1 MTIAPM
7 YLSRVLEFITPTWK
21 NIVFAFISI
30 SISTSIFAKI
40 ELIDRVVA
48 VVDSGVIMESQL
60 NARVEEILIRLKN
73 DKAELPPLNLLE
85 EQVLDRLIIEEI
97 QLQIAERAGIKISD
111 SELNQTLSRVSAQ
124 NNLSLEDFR
133 IKLEEEGTS
142 YRSFRDTIRKEL
154 ILQRVQ
160 RGKVGAKIDIS
171 EQELENFINSEEGK
185 TQLAEQ
191 YNVQHILLSVKSG
204 LTEDEVKE
212 IENNANSLLQRLTNG
227 ESFEKL
233 AASYSSGQNA
243 LEGGFLGWRT
253 SAELPGLF
261 AQVVAELKVG
271 EVAEP
276 VRSGAGFHI
285 LKLTDKR
292 GNTVKF
298 LDQTLARHILV
309 QPSEIRT
316 ENQAEELIYD
326 IYNRLIEGEDFK
338 QLARQFS
345 EDPGSKMD
353 GGELGWSNPGDYDP
367 AFETTLNATEIGQ
380 VSQPVKSS
388 FGWHIIEVMDRRNE
402 DVSQEEQKNR
412 AYQIIFK
419 RKFEQELQSTLIE
432 LRAEA
437 YVDIKLNS

>member
-1 MTIAPM
+1 MNQLNILKT
-7 YLSRVLEFITPTWK
+7 SFWTKK
-21 NIVFAFISI
+21 NFLLLVSLLASI
-30 SISTSIFAKI
+30 NIYSKI

-60 NARVEEILIRLKN
+60 NSRVEEILIRLKS
-73 DKAELPPLNLLE
+73 DTTELPPINLLE

-97 QLQIAERAGIKISD
+97 QLQLADRAGIKISD
-111 SELNQTLSRVSAQ
+111 SELNQTLSRVSSQ
-124 NNLSLEDFR
+124 NNLSLDDFR
-133 IKLEEEGTS
+133 LKLEAEGTS
-142 YRSFRDTIRKEL
+142 YKSFRDTIKKEL
-154 ILQRVQ
+154 IIQRVQ
-160 RGKVGAKIDIS
+160 RGRVGGKVDIS
-171 EQELENFINSEEGK
+171 EQEIENFINSEEGK
-185 TQLAEQ
+185 SQLAEQ

-204 LTEDEVKE
+204 STEQQ
-212 IENNANSLLQRLTNG
+212 IEKIRNEANNLITRLEG
-227 ESFEKL
+227 DESFEKL
-233 AASYSSGQNA
+233 AASYSSGQEA

-253 SAELPGLF
+253 SAELPSLF
-261 AQVVAELKVG
+261 ANVVTELKVG
-271 EVAEP
+271 EVAQP
-276 VRSGAGFHI
+276 LRSGAGFHI

-298 LDQTLARHILV
+298 LDQTLARHILI

-316 ENQAEELIYD
+316 ENQAEELINE
-326 IYNRLIEGEDFK
+326 IYERLTNGEDFK

-367 AFETTLNATEIGQ
+367 VFEKTLNATEIGKI
-380 VSQPVKSS
+380 SEPVQSS
-388 FGWHIIEVMDRRNE
+388 FGWHIIEAMDRRNE

-437 YVDIKLNS
+437 YVDIKLTT

>member
-1 MTIAPM
+1 MDLTKK
-7 YLSRVLEFITPTWK
+7 LFIK
-21 NIVFAFISI
+21 ISIKKRIVFILLGFL
-30 SISTSIFAKI
+30 ISTNIYTKI

-60 NARVEEILIRLKN
+60 NSRVEEILIRLKN

-85 EQVLDRLIIEEI
+85 VQVLDRLIIEEI
-97 QLQIAERAGIKISD
+97 QLQLADRAGIKISD
-111 SELNQTLSRVSAQ
+111 SELNQTLSRVSSQ
-124 NNLSLEDFR
+124 NNLSLEEFR
-133 IKLEEEGTS
+133 LKLEAEGTS
-142 YRSFRDTIRKEL
+142 YKSFRDTIKKEL
-154 ILQRVQ
+154 IIQRVQ

-171 EQELENFINSEEGK
+171 EQELENFINSEEGR

-191 YNVQHILLSVKSG
+191 YNVQHILRSVKSG
-204 LTEDEVKE
+204 SSE
-212 IENNANSLLQRLTNG
+212 IEIEAIENEAVSLLERLENG

-233 AASYSSGQNA
+233 AASYSAGQKA

-253 SAELPGLF
+253 SAELPSLF
-261 AQVVAELKVG
+261 AEVVSGLTVG
-271 EVAEP
+271 EVAQP

-298 LDQTLARHILV
+298 LDQTLARHILI

-316 ENQAEELIYD
+316 ENQAEVLIND
-326 IYNRLIEGEDFK
+326 IYKRLKEGEDFK

-367 AFETTLNATEIGQ
+367 AFEMTLNATEIGQ
-380 VSQPVKSS
+380 LSEPVKSS

-419 RKFEQELQSTLIE
+419 RKFDQELQSTLIE

-437 YVDIKLNS
+437 YVDIKLTS

>member
-1 MTIAPM
+1 MNLTKILLIKISM
-7 YLSRVLEFITPTWK
+7 KKR
-21 NIVFAFISI
+21 IVFILLGFL
-30 SISTSIFAKI
+30 ISTNTYTKI

-60 NARVEEILIRLKN
+60 NSRVEEILIRLKN

-97 QLQIAERAGIKISD
+97 QLQLADRAGIKISD
-111 SELNQTLSRVSAQ
+111 SELNQTLSRVSSQ
-124 NNLSLEDFR
+124 NNLSLEEFR
-133 IKLEEEGTS
+133 LKLEAEGTS
-142 YRSFRDTIRKEL
+142 YKSFRDTIKKEL
-154 ILQRVQ
+154 IIQRVQ

-171 EQELENFINSEEGK
+171 EQELENFINSEEGR

-204 LTEDEVKE
+204 LSE
-212 IENNANSLLQRLTNG
+212 IEIEAIENEAVSLLERLENG

-233 AASYSSGQNA
+233 AASYSAGQKA

-253 SAELPGLF
+253 SAELPSLF
-261 AQVVAELKVG
+261 AEVVTGLTVG
-271 EVAEP
+271 EVAQP

-285 LKLTDKR
+285 LKLTEKR

-316 ENQAEELIYD
+316 ENQAEILIND
-326 IYNRLIEGEDFK
+326 IFKRLKEGEDFK

-367 AFETTLNATEIGQ
+367 AFEMTLNATEIGQ
-380 VSQPVKSS
+380 LSEPVKSS

-419 RKFEQELQSTLIE
+419 RKFDQELQSTLIE

-437 YVDIKLNS
+437 YVDIKLTS

>member
-1 MTIAPM
+1 MDLTKK
-7 YLSRVLEFITPTWK
+7 LFIK
-21 NIVFAFISI
+21 ISIKKRIVFILLGFL
-30 SISTSIFAKI
+30 ISTNIYTKI

-60 NARVEEILIRLKN
+60 NSRVEEILIRLKN

-97 QLQIAERAGIKISD
+97 QLQLADRAGIKISD
-111 SELNQTLSRVSAQ
+111 SELNQTLSRVSSQ
-124 NNLSLEDFR
+124 NNLSLEEFR
-133 IKLEEEGTS
+133 LKLEAEGTS
-142 YRSFRDTIRKEL
+142 YKSFRDTIKKEL
-154 ILQRVQ
+154 IIQRVQ

-171 EQELENFINSEEGK
+171 EQELENFINSEEGR

-204 LTEDEVKE
+204 LSEIEIEAIEDEAV
-212 IENNANSLLQRLTNG
+212 SLLERLENG

-233 AASYSSGQNA
+233 AASYSAGQKA

-253 SAELPGLF
+253 SAELPSLF
-261 AQVVAELKVG
+261 AEVVSGLTVG
-271 EVAEP
+271 EVAQP

-316 ENQAEELIYD
+316 ENQAEVLIND
-326 IYNRLIEGEDFK
+326 IYKRLKEGEDFK

-367 AFETTLNATEIGQ
+367 AFEMTLNATEIGQ
-380 VSQPVKSS
+380 LSEPIKSS

-419 RKFEQELQSTLIE
+419 RKFDQELQSTLIE

-437 YVDIKLNS
+437 YVDIKLTS

>member
-1 MTIAPM
+1 MDLTKKLLIKI
-7 YLSRVLEFITPTWK
+7 SIKKR
-21 NIVFAFISI
+21 IVFILLGFL
-30 SISTSIFAKI
+30 ISTNTYTKI

-60 NARVEEILIRLKN
+60 NSRVEEILIRLKN

-97 QLQIAERAGIKISD
+97 QLQLADRAGIKISD
-111 SELNQTLSRVSAQ
+111 SELNQTLSRVSSQ
-124 NNLSLEDFR
+124 NNLSLEEFR
-133 IKLEEEGTS
+133 LKLEAEGTS
-142 YRSFRDTIRKEL
+142 YKSFRDTIKKEL
-154 ILQRVQ
+154 IIQRVQ

-171 EQELENFINSEEGK
+171 EQELENFINSEEGR

-204 LTEDEVKE
+204 LSEIEIEAIEDEAV
-212 IENNANSLLQRLTNG
+212 SLLERLENG

-233 AASYSSGQNA
+233 AASYSAGQKA

-253 SAELPGLF
+253 SAELPSLF
-261 AQVVAELKVG
+261 AEVVSGLTVG
-271 EVAEP
+271 EVAQP

-285 LKLTDKR
+285 LKLTEKR

-316 ENQAEELIYD
+316 ENQAEVLIND
-326 IYNRLIEGEDFK
+326 IYKRLKEGEDFK

-367 AFETTLNATEIGQ
+367 AFEMTLNATEIGQ
-380 VSQPVKSS
+380 LSEPIKSS

-419 RKFEQELQSTLIE
+419 RKFDQELQSTLIE

-437 YVDIKLNS
+437 YVDIKLTS

>member
-1 MTIAPM
+1 MI
-7 YLSRVLEFITPTWK
+7 SIKKR
-21 NIVFAFISI
+21 IVFILLGLI
-30 SISTSIFAKI
+30 VSTNTYAKI

-60 NARVEEILIRLKN
+60 NSRVEEILVRLKN

-97 QLQIAERAGIKISD
+97 QLQLADRAGIKISD
-111 SELNQTLSRVSAQ
+111 SELNQPLSRVSSQ
-124 NNLSLEDFR
+124 NNLSLEEFR
-133 IKLEEEGTS
+133 LKLEAEGTS
-142 YRSFRDTIRKEL
+142 YKSFRDTIKKEL
-154 ILQRVQ
+154 IIQRVQ

-171 EQELENFINSEEGK
+171 EQELENFINSEEGR

-191 YNVQHILLSVKSG
+191 YNVQHILLPVKSG
-204 LTEDEVKE
+204 LSE
-212 IENNANSLLQRLTNG
+212 IEIQAIENEAVSLLERLENG

-233 AASYSSGQNA
+233 AASYSAGQMA

-253 SAELPGLF
+253 SAELPSLF
-261 AQVVAELKVG
+261 AEVVTELTVG
-271 EVAEP
+271 EVAQP

-285 LKLTDKR
+285 LKLTEKR

-316 ENQAEELIYD
+316 ENQAEMLIND
-326 IYNRLIEGEDFK
+326 IYKRLKDGEDFK

-367 AFETTLNATEIGQ
+367 AFEMTLNVTEIGQ
-380 VSQPVKSS
+380 LSEPVKSS

-419 RKFEQELQSTLIE
+419 RKFDQELQSTLIE

-437 YVDIKLNS
+437 YVDIKLTS

>member
-1 MTIAPM
+1 MDLTKILLIKISM
-7 YLSRVLEFITPTWK
+7 KKR
-21 NIVFAFISI
+21 IVFILLGFL
-30 SISTSIFAKI
+30 ISTNTYTKI

-60 NARVEEILIRLKN
+60 NSRVEEILIRLKN

-97 QLQIAERAGIKISD
+97 QLQLADRAGIKISD
-111 SELNQTLSRVSAQ
+111 SELNQTLSRVSSQ
-124 NNLSLEDFR
+124 NNLSLEEFR
-133 IKLEEEGTS
+133 LKLEAEGTS
-142 YRSFRDTIRKEL
+142 YKSFRDTIKKEL
-154 ILQRVQ
+154 IIQRVQ

-171 EQELENFINSEEGK
+171 EQELENFINSEEGR

-204 LTEDEVKE
+204 LSE
-212 IENNANSLLQRLTNG
+212 IEIEAIESEAVSLLERLENG

-233 AASYSSGQNA
+233 AASYSAGQKA

-253 SAELPGLF
+253 SAELPSLF
-261 AQVVAELKVG
+261 AEVVTGLTVG
-271 EVAEP
+271 EVAQP

-285 LKLTDKR
+285 LKLTEKR

-316 ENQAEELIYD
+316 ENQAEILIND
-326 IYNRLIEGEDFK
+326 IFKRLKEGEDFK

-367 AFETTLNATEIGQ
+367 AFEMTLNATEIGQ
-380 VSQPVKSS
+380 LSEPVKSS

-419 RKFEQELQSTLIE
+419 RKFDQELQSTLIE

-437 YVDIKLNS
+437 YVDIKLTS

>member
-1 MTIAPM
+1 MDLTKILLIKISM
-7 YLSRVLEFITPTWK
+7 KKR
-21 NIVFAFISI
+21 IVFILLGFL
-30 SISTSIFAKI
+30 ISTNTYTKI

-60 NARVEEILIRLKN
+60 NSRVEEILIRLKN

-97 QLQIAERAGIKISD
+97 QLQLADRAGIKISD
-111 SELNQTLSRVSAQ
+111 SELNQTLSRVSSQ
-124 NNLSLEDFR
+124 NNLSLEEFR
-133 IKLEEEGTS
+133 LKLEAEGTS
-142 YRSFRDTIRKEL
+142 YKSFRDTIKKEL
-154 ILQRVQ
+154 IIQRVQ

-171 EQELENFINSEEGK
+171 EQELENFINSEEGR

-204 LTEDEVKE
+204 LSE
-212 IENNANSLLQRLTNG
+212 IEIEAIENEAVSLLERLENG

-233 AASYSSGQNA
+233 AASYSAGQKA

-253 SAELPGLF
+253 SAELPSLF
-261 AQVVAELKVG
+261 AEVVTGLAVG
-271 EVAEP
+271 EVAQP

-285 LKLTDKR
+285 LKLTEKR

-316 ENQAEELIYD
+316 ENQAEILIND
-326 IYNRLIEGEDFK
+326 IFKRLKEGEDFK

-367 AFETTLNATEIGQ
+367 AFEMTLNATEIGQ
-380 VSQPVKSS
+380 LSEPVKSS

-419 RKFEQELQSTLIE
+419 RKFDQELQSTLIE

-437 YVDIKLNS
+437 YVDIKLTS

>member
-1 MTIAPM
+1 MTIASM
-7 YLSRVLEFITPTWK
+7 YLSRILEFMIKAWK
-21 NIVFAFISI
+21 NIVFIFVSI
-30 SISTSIFAKI
+30 SISTNIFGKI

-60 NARVEEILIRLKN
+60 NARVEEILIRLKS

-124 NNLSLEDFR
+124 NNLSLDDFR

-142 YRSFRDTIRKEL
+142 YKSFRDTIRKEL
-154 ILQRVQ
+154 IIQRVQ

-204 LTEDEVKE
+204 LTEEEVGE
-212 IENNANSLLQRLTNG
+212 IQNNANSLIERLNNG

-253 SAELPGLF
+253 SAELPSLF
-261 AQVVAELKVG
+261 AQVVSELKVG
-271 EVAEP
+271 EVAQP

-316 ENQAEELIYD
+316 EKQTEELIND
-326 IYNRLIEGEDFK
+326 IYTRLEDGEDFK

-367 AFETTLNATEIGQ
+367 AFETTLNATKIEQ

-437 YVDIKLNS
+437 YVDIKLTS

>member
-1 MTIAPM
+1 MDLTKK
-7 YLSRVLEFITPTWK
+7 LFIK
-21 NIVFAFISI
+21 ISIKKRIVFILLGFL
-30 SISTSIFAKI
+30 ISTNTYTKI

-60 NARVEEILIRLKN
+60 NSRVEEILIRLKN

-97 QLQIAERAGIKISD
+97 QLQLADRAGIKISD
-111 SELNQTLSRVSAQ
+111 SELNQTLSRVSSQ
-124 NNLSLEDFR
+124 NNLSLEEFR
-133 IKLEEEGTS
+133 LKLEAEGTS
-142 YRSFRDTIRKEL
+142 YKSFRDTIKKEL
-154 ILQRVQ
+154 IIQRVQ

-171 EQELENFINSEEGK
+171 EQELENFINSEEGR

-204 LTEDEVKE
+204 LSE
-212 IENNANSLLQRLTNG
+212 IEIEAIENEAVSLLERLENG

-233 AASYSSGQNA
+233 AASYSAGQKA

-253 SAELPGLF
+253 SAELPSLF
-261 AQVVAELKVG
+261 AEVVTGLTVG
-271 EVAEP
+271 EVAQP

-285 LKLTDKR
+285 LKLTEKR

-316 ENQAEELIYD
+316 ENQAEVLIND
-326 IYNRLIEGEDFK
+326 IYKRLKEGEDFK

-367 AFETTLNATEIGQ
+367 AFEMTLNATEIGQ
-380 VSQPVKSS
+380 LSEPVKSS

-419 RKFEQELQSTLIE
+419 RKFDQELQSTLIE

-437 YVDIKLNS
+437 YVDIKLTS

>member
-1 MTIAPM
+1 MDLTKKLLVKI
-7 YLSRVLEFITPTWK
+7 SIKKR
-21 NIVFAFISI
+21 IVFILLGFL
-30 SISTSIFAKI
+30 ISTNTYTKI

-60 NARVEEILIRLKN
+60 NSRVEEILIRLKN

-97 QLQIAERAGIKISD
+97 QLQLADRAGIKISD
-111 SELNQTLSRVSAQ
+111 SELNQTLSRVSSQ
-124 NNLSLEDFR
+124 NNLSLEEFR
-133 IKLEEEGTS
+133 LKLEAEGTS
-142 YRSFRDTIRKEL
+142 YKSFRDTIKKEL
-154 ILQRVQ
+154 IIQRVQ

-171 EQELENFINSEEGK
+171 EQELENFINSEAGR
-185 TQLAEQ
+185 TQRAEQ
-191 YNVQHILLSVKSG
+191 YHVQHILLSVKSG
-204 LTEDEVKE
+204 LSE
-212 IENNANSLLQRLTNG
+212 IEIEAIENEAVSLLGRLENG

-233 AASYSSGQNA
+233 AASYSAGQKA

-253 SAELPGLF
+253 SAELPSLF
-261 AQVVAELKVG
+261 AEVVSGLTVG
-271 EVAEP
+271 EVAQP

-316 ENQAEELIYD
+316 ENQAEMLIND
-326 IYNRLIEGEDFK
+326 IYKRLKEGEDFK

-367 AFETTLNATEIGQ
+367 AFEMTLNATEIGQ
-380 VSQPVKSS
+380 LSEPIKSS

-419 RKFEQELQSTLIE
+419 RKFDQELQSTLIE

-437 YVDIKLNS
+437 YVDIKLTS

>member
-1 MTIAPM
+1 MKVKFSIKSINQIKTFPFLTACCLL
-7 YLSRVLEFITPTWK
+7 LSL
-21 NIVFAFISI
+21 NIHS
-30 SISTSIFAKI
+30 KI
-40 ELIDRVVA
+40 ELLDRVVA

-60 NARVEEILIRLKN
+60 NSRVEEILQRIKN
-73 DKAELPPLNLLE
+73 DNAELPPLNLIE

-97 QLQIAERAGIKISD
+97 QLQIADRAGIKISD
-111 SELNQTLSRVSAQ
+111 SELNQTLARVAAQ
-124 NNLSLEDFR
+124 NNLSLEEFR
-133 IKLEEEGTS
+133 IKLEGEGTS

-154 ILQRVQ
+154 IIQRVQ

-171 EQELENFINSEEGK
+171 EQEIENFINSEEGK

-204 LTEDEVKE
+204 STEKE
-212 IENNANSLLQRLTNG
+212 IEEIKINANSLISRLNDG

-233 AASYSSGQNA
+233 AASFSAGQNA
-243 LEGGFLGWRT
+243 LEGGYLGWRT
-253 SAELPGLF
+253 EAELPSLF
-261 AQVVAELKVG
+261 AEVVTELKVG
-271 EVAEP
+271 EIASP
-276 VRSGAGFHI
+276 LRSGAGFHI
-285 LKLTDKR
+285 LKLIDKR

-316 ENQAEELIYD
+316 ENQAEELINT
-326 IYNRLIEGEDFK
+326 IYERLTSGEDFK
-338 QLARQFS
+338 QLARQYS
-345 EDPGSKMD
+345 EDPGTKMD

-367 AFETTLNATEIGQ
+367 AFEQTLNATKIGEL
-380 VSQPVKSS
+380 SKPVKSS
-388 FGWHIIEVMDRRNE
+388 FGWHVIEVMDRRNE
-402 DVSQEEQKNR
+402 DVSQEEQKDR
-412 AYQIIFK
+412 AFRIIFD

>member
-1 MTIAPM
+1 MDLTKKLLIKI
-7 YLSRVLEFITPTWK
+7 SIKKR
-21 NIVFAFISI
+21 IVFILLGFL
-30 SISTSIFAKI
+30 ISTNTYTKI

-60 NARVEEILIRLKN
+60 NSRVEEILIRLKN
-73 DKAELPPLNLLE
+73 DKAQLPPLNLLE

-97 QLQIAERAGIKISD
+97 QLQLADRAGIKISD
-111 SELNQTLSRVSAQ
+111 SELNQTLSRVSSQ
-124 NNLSLEDFR
+124 NNLSLEEFR
-133 IKLEEEGTS
+133 LKLEAEGTS
-142 YRSFRDTIRKEL
+142 YKSFRDTIKKEL
-154 ILQRVQ
+154 IIQRVQ

-171 EQELENFINSEEGK
+171 EQELENFINSEEGR

-204 LTEDEVKE
+204 LSE
-212 IENNANSLLQRLTNG
+212 IEIEAIENEAVSLLERLENG

-233 AASYSSGQNA
+233 AASYSAGQKA

-253 SAELPGLF
+253 SAELPSLF
-261 AQVVAELKVG
+261 AEVVSGLTVG
-271 EVAEP
+271 EVAQP

-316 ENQAEELIYD
+316 ENQAEVLIND
-326 IYNRLIEGEDFK
+326 IYKRLKEGEDFK

-367 AFETTLNATEIGQ
+367 AFEMTLNATEIGQ
-380 VSQPVKSS
+380 LSEPIKSS

-419 RKFEQELQSTLIE
+419 RKFDQELQSTLIE

-437 YVDIKLNS
+437 YVDIKLTS

>member
-1 MTIAPM
+1 MDLTKILLIKISM
-7 YLSRVLEFITPTWK
+7 KKR
-21 NIVFAFISI
+21 IVFILLGFL
-30 SISTSIFAKI
+30 ISTNTYTKI

-60 NARVEEILIRLKN
+60 NSRVEEILIRLKN

-97 QLQIAERAGIKISD
+97 QLQLADRAGIKISD
-111 SELNQTLSRVSAQ
+111 SELNQTLSRVSSQ
-124 NNLSLEDFR
+124 NNLSLEEFR
-133 IKLEEEGTS
+133 LKLEAEGTS
-142 YRSFRDTIRKEL
+142 YKSFRDTIKKEL
-154 ILQRVQ
+154 IIQRVQ

-171 EQELENFINSEEGK
+171 EQELENFINSEEGR

-204 LTEDEVKE
+204 LSE
-212 IENNANSLLQRLTNG
+212 IEIEAIENEAVSLLERLENG

-233 AASYSSGQNA
+233 AASYSAGQKA

-253 SAELPGLF
+253 SAELPSLF
-261 AQVVAELKVG
+261 AEVVSGLTVG
-271 EVAEP
+271 EVAQP

-285 LKLTDKR
+285 LKLTEKR

-316 ENQAEELIYD
+316 ENQAEVLIND
-326 IYNRLIEGEDFK
+326 IYKRLKEGEDFK

-367 AFETTLNATEIGQ
+367 AFEMTLNATEIGQ
-380 VSQPVKSS
+380 LSEPVKSS

-419 RKFEQELQSTLIE
+419 RKFDQELQSTLIE

-437 YVDIKLNS
+437 YVDIKLTS

>member
-1 MTIAPM
+1 MDLTKILLIKISM
-7 YLSRVLEFITPTWK
+7 KKR
-21 NIVFAFISI
+21 IVFILLGFL
-30 SISTSIFAKI
+30 ISTNTYTKI

-60 NARVEEILIRLKN
+60 NSRVEEILIRLKN

-97 QLQIAERAGIKISD
+97 QLQLADRAGIKISD
-111 SELNQTLSRVSAQ
+111 SELNQTLSRVSSQ
-124 NNLSLEDFR
+124 NNLSLEEFR
-133 IKLEEEGTS
+133 LKLEAEGTS
-142 YRSFRDTIRKEL
+142 YKSFRDTIKKEL
-154 ILQRVQ
+154 IIQRVQ

-171 EQELENFINSEEGK
+171 EQELENFINSEEGR

-204 LTEDEVKE
+204 SSE
-212 IENNANSLLQRLTNG
+212 IEIEAIESEAVSLLERLENG

-233 AASYSSGQNA
+233 AASYSAGQKA

-253 SAELPGLF
+253 SAELPSLF
-261 AQVVAELKVG
+261 AEVVTGLTVG
-271 EVAEP
+271 EVAQP

-285 LKLTDKR
+285 LKLTEKR

-316 ENQAEELIYD
+316 ENQAEILIND
-326 IYNRLIEGEDFK
+326 IFKRLKEGEDFK

-367 AFETTLNATEIGQ
+367 AFEMTLNATEIGQ
-380 VSQPVKSS
+380 LSEPVKSS

-419 RKFEQELQSTLIE
+419 RKFDQELQSTLIE

-437 YVDIKLNS
+437 YVDIKLTS

>member
-1 MTIAPM
+1 MDLTKII
-7 YLSRVLEFITPTWK
+7 LIKISIKKR
-21 NIVFAFISI
+21 IVFILLGFL
-30 SISTSIFAKI
+30 ISTNTYTKI

-60 NARVEEILIRLKN
+60 NSRVEEILIRLKN

-97 QLQIAERAGIKISD
+97 QLQLADRAGIKISD
-111 SELNQTLSRVSAQ
+111 SELNQTLSRVSSQ
-124 NNLSLEDFR
+124 NNLSLEEFR
-133 IKLEEEGTS
+133 LKLEAEGTS
-142 YRSFRDTIRKEL
+142 YKSFRDTIKKEL
-154 ILQRVQ
+154 IIQRVQ

-171 EQELENFINSEEGK
+171 EQELENFINSEEGR

-204 LTEDEVKE
+204 LSEIEIEAIEDEAV
-212 IENNANSLLQRLTNG
+212 SLLERLENG

-233 AASYSSGQNA
+233 AASYSAGQKA

-253 SAELPGLF
+253 SAELPSLF
-261 AQVVAELKVG
+261 AEVVSGLTVG
-271 EVAEP
+271 EVAQP

-285 LKLTDKR
+285 LKLTEKR

-316 ENQAEELIYD
+316 ENQAEILIND
-326 IYNRLIEGEDFK
+326 IFKRLKEGEDFK

-367 AFETTLNATEIGQ
+367 AFEMTLNATEIGQ
-380 VSQPVKSS
+380 LSEPVKSS

-419 RKFEQELQSTLIE
+419 RKFDQELQSTLIE

-437 YVDIKLNS
+437 YVDIKLTS

>member
-1 MTIAPM
+1 MDLTKILLIM
-7 YLSRVLEFITPTWK
+7 ISIKKR
-21 NIVFAFISI
+21 IVFILLGFLV
-30 SISTSIFAKI
+30 STNTYTKI

-60 NARVEEILIRLKN
+60 NSRVEEILIRLKN

-97 QLQIAERAGIKISD
+97 QLQLADRAGIKISD
-111 SELNQTLSRVSAQ
+111 SELNQTLSRVSSQ
-124 NNLSLEDFR
+124 NNLSLEEFR
-133 IKLEEEGTS
+133 LKLEAEGTS
-142 YRSFRDTIRKEL
+142 YKSFRDTIKKEL
-154 ILQRVQ
+154 IIQRVQ

-171 EQELENFINSEEGK
+171 EQELENFINSEEGR

-204 LTEDEVKE
+204 LSE
-212 IENNANSLLQRLTNG
+212 IEIEAIENEAVSLLERLENG

-233 AASYSSGQNA
+233 AASYSAGQKA

-253 SAELPGLF
+253 SAELPSLF
-261 AQVVAELKVG
+261 AEVVTGLTVG
-271 EVAEP
+271 EVAQP

-285 LKLTDKR
+285 LKLTEKR

-316 ENQAEELIYD
+316 ENQAKMLIND
-326 IYNRLIEGEDFK
+326 IYNRLKEGEDFK

-367 AFETTLNATEIGQ
+367 AFEMTLNATEIGQ
-380 VSQPVKSS
+380 LSEPVKSS

-419 RKFEQELQSTLIE
+419 RKFDQELQSTLIE

-437 YVDIKLNS
+437 YVDIKLTS

>member
-1 MTIAPM
+1 MDLTKK
-7 YLSRVLEFITPTWK
+7 LFIK
-21 NIVFAFISI
+21 ISIKKRIVFILLGFL
-30 SISTSIFAKI
+30 ISTNTYAKI

-60 NARVEEILIRLKN
+60 NSRVEEILIRLKN

-97 QLQIAERAGIKISD
+97 QLQLADRAGIKISD
-111 SELNQTLSRVSAQ
+111 SELNQTLSRVSSQ
-124 NNLSLEDFR
+124 NNLSLEEFR
-133 IKLEEEGTS
+133 LKLEAEGTS
-142 YRSFRDTIRKEL
+142 YKSFRDTIKKEL
-154 ILQRVQ
+154 IIQRVQ

-171 EQELENFINSEEGK
+171 EQELENFINSEEGR

-204 LTEDEVKE
+204 LSE
-212 IENNANSLLQRLTNG
+212 IEIEAIENEAVSLLERLENG

-233 AASYSSGQNA
+233 AASYSAGQKA

-253 SAELPGLF
+253 SAELPSLF
-261 AQVVAELKVG
+261 AEVVSGLTVG
-271 EVAEP
+271 EVAQP

-298 LDQTLARHILV
+298 LDQTLARHILI

-316 ENQAEELIYD
+316 ENQAEVLIND
-326 IYNRLIEGEDFK
+326 IYKRLKEGEDFK

-367 AFETTLNATEIGQ
+367 AFEMTLNATEIGQ
-380 VSQPVKSS
+380 LSEPIKSS

-419 RKFEQELQSTLIE
+419 RKFDQELQSTLIE

-437 YVDIKLNS
+437 YVDIKLTS

>member
-1 MTIAPM
+1 MNQLNILKT
-7 YLSRVLEFITPTWK
+7 SFWTKKNFFVLLVSLLASI
-21 NIVFAFISI
+21 NIYS
-30 SISTSIFAKI
+30 KI

-60 NARVEEILIRLKN
+60 NSRVEEILIRLKS
-73 DKAELPPLNLLE
+73 DTTELPPINLLE

-97 QLQIAERAGIKISD
+97 QLQLADRAGIKISD
-111 SELNQTLSRVSAQ
+111 SELNQTLSRVSSQ
-124 NNLSLEDFR
+124 NNLSLDDFR
-133 IKLEEEGTS
+133 LKLEAEGTS
-142 YRSFRDTIRKEL
+142 YKSFRDTIKKEL
-154 ILQRVQ
+154 IIQRVQ
-160 RGKVGAKIDIS
+160 RGRVGGKVDIS
-171 EQELENFINSEEGK
+171 EQEIENFINSEEGK
-185 TQLAEQ
+185 SQLAEQ

-204 LTEDEVKE
+204 STEQQ
-212 IENNANSLLQRLTNG
+212 IEKIRNEANNLITRLEG
-227 ESFEKL
+227 DESFEKL
-233 AASYSSGQNA
+233 AASYSSGQEA

-253 SAELPGLF
+253 SAELPSLF
-261 AQVVAELKVG
+261 ANVVTELKVG
-271 EVAEP
+271 EVAQP
-276 VRSGAGFHI
+276 LRSGAGFHI

-298 LDQTLARHILV
+298 LDQTLARHILI

-316 ENQAEELIYD
+316 ENQAEELINE
-326 IYNRLIEGEDFK
+326 IYERLTNGEDFK

-367 AFETTLNATEIGQ
+367 VFEKTLNATEIGKI
-380 VSQPVKSS
+380 SEPVQSS
-388 FGWHIIEVMDRRNE
+388 FGWHIIEAMDRRNE

-437 YVDIKLNS
+437 YVDIKLTT

>member
-1 MTIAPM
+1 MNQTISLKIAKTLLKRI
-7 YLSRVLEFITPTWK
+7 YFVIGLFL
-21 NIVFAFISI
+21 ISFNLI
-30 SISTSIFAKI
+30 AKI
-40 ELIDRVVA
+40 ELLDRVVA
-48 VVDSGVIMESQL
+48 VVDSGIIMESQL
-60 NARVEEILIRLKN
+60 NSRVEEILMRLKS

-97 QLQIAERAGIKISD
+97 QLQLAERAGIKISD
-111 SELNQTLSRVSAQ
+111 SELNQTLARVASQ

-133 IKLEEEGTS
+133 IKLEGEGTS
-142 YRSFRDTIRKEL
+142 YKSFRDTIRKEL
-154 ILQRVQ
+154 IIQRVQ
-160 RGKVGAKIDIS
+160 RGKVGSKIDIS

-191 YNVQHILLSVKSG
+191 YNVQHILLAVKSG
-204 LTEDEVKE
+204 SSELETTEIK
-212 IENNANSLLQRLTNG
+212 NNAESLIKRINDG
-227 ESFEKL
+227 ENFEKL

-243 LEGGFLGWRT
+243 LEGGFLGWRS
-253 SAELPGLF
+253 SAELPSLF
-261 AQVVAELKVG
+261 ADAVLDMKVG
-271 EVAEP
+271 EVSSP
-276 VRSGAGFHI
+276 LKSGAGFHI
-285 LKLTDKR
+285 LKLIDKR

-298 LDQTLARHILV
+298 LDQTLARHILI

-316 ENQAEELIYD
+316 ENQAEELINS
-326 IYNRLIEGEDFK
+326 IYQRLVEGEDFK

-367 AFETTLNATEIGQ
+367 AFEQTLNATEIGQ
-380 VSQPVKSS
+380 LSEPVKSS

-437 YVDIKLNS
+437 YVDIKLST

>member
-1 MTIAPM
+1 M
-7 YLSRVLEFITPTWK
+7 
-21 NIVFAFISI
+21 NSI
-30 SISTSIFAKI
+30 KSIFPNIRFCKGFNFLPLGLLLSLNIFSKI

-60 NARVEEILIRLKN
+60 NARVEDILLRLKDN
-73 DKAELPPLNLLE
+73 KAELPSLNLLE
-85 EQVLDRLIIEEI
+85 EQVLERLIIEEI
-97 QLQIAERAGIKISD
+97 QMQIADRAGIKISD
-111 SELNQTLSRVSAQ
+111 SELNQTLSSVSSQ
-124 NNLSLEDFR
+124 NNLSLEEFR
-133 IKLEEEGTS
+133 IKLEAEGTS
-142 YRSFRDTIRKEL
+142 YKAFRDSVRKEL
-154 ILQRVQ
+154 IIQRVQ
-160 RGKVGAKIDIS
+160 RGKVGAKVDIS
-171 EQELENFINSEEGK
+171 EQELENFINSEEGR

-191 YNVQHILLSVKSG
+191 YNVQNILLSIKSG
-204 LTEDEVKE
+204 STEQE
-212 IENNANSLLQRLTNG
+212 IKDVENDAYSLLERIKNG

-243 LEGGFLGWRT
+243 LNGGSLGWRT
-253 SAELPGLF
+253 SAELPSLF
-261 AQVVAELKVG
+261 AEVVSEMEVG
-271 EVAEP
+271 EISNP
-276 VRSGAGFHI
+276 VRSGAGFHV
-285 LKLTDKR
+285 LKLAEKR

-316 ENQAEELIYD
+316 EKQAEDLINDIYD
-326 IYNRLIEGEDFK
+326 RLNQGEDFK

-367 AFETTLNATEIGQ
+367 IFESTLNATKIG
-380 VSQPVKSS
+380 SLSKPVKSS
-388 FGWHIIEVMDRRNE
+388 FGWHVIEVMDRRNE
-402 DVSQEEQKNR
+402 DVSEEEQKNR

>member
-1 MTIAPM
+1 MKSLNKSKSLIICKRIILVL
-7 YLSRVLEFITPTWK
+7 LSFTLSLNVL
-21 NIVFAFISI
+21 S
-30 SISTSIFAKI
+30 KI
-40 ELIDRVVA
+40 ELIDRVIA

-60 NARVEEILIRLKN
+60 NERVEEILLRLRN
-73 DKAELPPLNLLE
+73 DRTDLPPLNLLE

-97 QLQIAERAGIKISD
+97 QLQMADRAGIKISD
-111 SELNQTLSRVSAQ
+111 SELNQTLSRVAAQ
-124 NNLSLEDFR
+124 NKLSLEDFR
-133 IKLEEEGTS
+133 IKLETDGTS

-171 EQELENFINSEEGK
+171 EQEIENFINSEEGK
-185 TQLAEQ
+185 SQLAEQ

-204 LTEDEVKE
+204 LTEEEIVE
-212 IENNANSLLQRLTNG
+212 IEKSALSLVERLNEG
-227 ESFEKL
+227 ENFEKL

-253 SAELPGLF
+253 SSELPSLF
-261 AQVVAELKVG
+261 ASAISELKVG
-271 EVAEP
+271 DIADP
-276 VRSGAGFHI
+276 LRSGAGFHI
-285 LKLTDKR
+285 LKLTEKR

-316 ENQAEELIYD
+316 ENQAELLINE
-326 IYNRLIEGEDFK
+326 IYGRLKEGEDFK
-338 QLARQFS
+338 QLARQYS

-353 GGELGWSNPGDYDP
+353 GGDLGWNNPGDYDP
-367 AFETTLNATEIGQ
+367 AFEKTMNETKIGELSEPIQ
-380 VSQPVKSS
+380 SN
-388 FGWHIIEVMDRRNE
+388 FGWHIIEVLDRRNE

-412 AYQIIFK
+412 AFKIIYD

-437 YVDIKLNS
+437 YVDIKLNT